1 MKEYLD
7 LIEQTLDAVL
17 PQTRPDILFSAMRY
31 AVGTGGKRI
40 RPLVCLASAVAVG
53 GKAEDAKYPAAAIEL
68 LHNYT
73 LIHDDLPAMDNDR
86 ERRGKPTV
94 WVKFGEANAILA
106 GDALLALAYR
116 VAAKAPRN
124 VAAIV
129 DVLGEKGVGVVQG
142 QVEDVRRETEDGGE
156 DAKYPAAA
164 IELLHNYTLI
174 HDDLPAM
181 DNDRERRGKPT
192 VWVRFGEANA
202 ILAGDALLALAYR
215 VAAKAPR
222 NVAAIV
228 DVLGEKGVGVVQ
240 GQVEDVRR
248 ETLDGSQVSGLKSSS
263 DDFIYRHKTADLFIA
278 AAAMGGLAGGGS
290 EADVAALKEFA
301 LNLGLAFQYEDDLL
315 DGDGLYP
322 PEETERRVHETTAAA
337 IAALDRLPGDT
348 TFLRDL
354 AQKLIGRKV

>member
-1 MKEYLD
+1 MMAWEPMKD
-7 LIEQTLDAVL
+7 LVEKTLDEVL
-17 PQTRPDILFSAMRY
+17 PRAEARPAALSEAMRY

-40 RPLVCLASAVAVG
+40 RPLICLASAVAVG
-53 GKAEDAKYPAAAIEL
+53 GRVEDAKYPAAAIEL

-106 GDALLALAYR
+106 GDALLALAYQ

-142 QVEDVRRETEDGGE
+142 QVEDVE
-156 DAKYPAAA
+156 A
-164 IELLHNYTLI
+164 
-174 HDDLPAM
+174 
-181 DNDRERRGKPT
+181 ERSRG
-192 VWVRFGEANA
+192 
-202 ILAGDALLALAYR
+202 
-215 VAAKAPR
+215 
-222 NVAAIV
+222 
-228 DVLGEKGVGVVQ
+228 
-240 GQVEDVRR
+240 
-248 ETLDGSQVSGLKSSS
+248 SSCSSS
-263 DDFIYRHKTADLFIA
+263 SRISFIYCHKTADLFIA

-315 DGDGLYP
+315 DGDGIYP
-322 PEETERRVHETTAAA
+322 PAETERLVRETTAAA
-337 IAALDRLPGDT
+337 VAALDQLPCDT
-348 TFLRDL
+348 TFLREL
-354 AQKLIGRKV
+354 AHKLIGRKV

>member
-1 MKEYLD
+1 
-7 LIEQTLDAVL
+7 
-17 PQTRPDILFSAMRY
+17 MRY

-40 RPLVCLASAVAVG
+40 RPQICLASAVAVG
-53 GKAEDAKYPAAAIEL
+53 GEAEDAKYPAAAIEL

-106 GDALLALAYR
+106 GDALLALAYQ

-142 QVEDVRRETEDGGE
+142 QVLDIRPKGPKMQDGDV
-156 DAKYPAAA
+156 
-164 IELLHNYTLI
+164 
-174 HDDLPAM
+174 
-181 DNDRERRGKPT
+181 
-192 VWVRFGEANA
+192 
-202 ILAGDALLALAYR
+202 
-215 VAAKAPR
+215 
-222 NVAAIV
+222 
-228 DVLGEKGVGVVQ
+228 
-240 GQVEDVRR
+240 
-248 ETLDGSQVSGLKSSS
+248 
-263 DDFIYRHKTADLFIA
+263 DFIYRHKTADLFIA

-322 PEETERRVHETTAAA
+322 PDETERLVHETTAAA
-337 IAALDRLPGDT
+337 VAALGRLPGDT
-348 TFLRDL
+348 TFLREL
-354 AQKLIGRKV
+354 AQKLIGRKS

>member
-1 MKEYLD
+1 MLELVEK
-7 LIEQTLDAVL
+7 TLSEVLPSSRPAVL
-17 PQTRPDILFSAMRY
+17 SEAMRY

-40 RPLVCLASAVAVG
+40 RPLICLASAAAVG
-53 GKAEDAKYPAAAIEL
+53 GEAEDAKYPAAAIEL

-129 DVLGEKGVGVVQG
+129 DILGEKGVGVVQG
-142 QVEDVRRETEDGGE
+142 QVEDLVFQTSQ
-156 DAKYPAAA
+156 
-164 IELLHNYTLI
+164 
-174 HDDLPAM
+174 
-181 DNDRERRGKPT
+181 
-192 VWVRFGEANA
+192 
-202 ILAGDALLALAYR
+202 
-215 VAAKAPR
+215 PR
-222 NVAAIV
+222 NLV
-228 DVLGEKGVGVVQ
+228 
-240 GQVEDVRR
+240 
-248 ETLDGSQVSGLKSSS
+248 TSQLV
-263 DDFIYRHKTADLFIA
+263 DFIYRHKTADLFIA

-290 EADVAALKEFA
+290 EADIAALKEFA

-315 DGDGLYP
+315 DGDSPYP
-322 PEETERRVHETTAAA
+322 REKTETLVRETTSAA
-337 IAALDRLPGDT
+337 ISALERLPGDT

-354 AQKLIGRKV
+354 AQKLVGRTV